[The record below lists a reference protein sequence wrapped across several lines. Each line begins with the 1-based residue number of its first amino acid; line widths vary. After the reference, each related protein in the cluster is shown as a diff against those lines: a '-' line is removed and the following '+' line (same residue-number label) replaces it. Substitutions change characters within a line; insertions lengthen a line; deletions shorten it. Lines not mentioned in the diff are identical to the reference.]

1 MFAQENII
9 GNATNI
15 LLIEQ
20 VTQMNRFYN
29 YIFWTIIAEE
39 IATNGFARSSIYK
52 WNRYWNTIEQQ
63 NYAKVQ
69 FNMLKEYSSR
79 QTNCVIYIL
88 AYTYDK
94 TI

>member
-1 MFAQENII
+1 MFAQENLI

-20 VTQMNRFYN
+20 VIQMSRFYN

-39 IATNGFARSSIYK
+39 IATNSFVRSFIYK

-63 NYAKVQ
+63 NDAKVQ
-69 FNMLKEYSSR
+69 FNMLKEYM
-79 QTNCVIYIL
+79 
-88 AYTYDK
+88 
-94 TI
+94 